1 MYTYFK
7 REQNNA
13 YMYMC
18 TKSKLKRGHTCNTY
32 LIKGRVENAVPFA
45 KMLRV

>member
-7 REQNNA
+7 REQNNG
-13 YMYMC
+13 YMC
-18 TKSKLKRGHTCNTY
+18 MKSKLKRGHTCNTY
-32 LIKGRVENAVPFA
+32 LSKGRVENAVPFA